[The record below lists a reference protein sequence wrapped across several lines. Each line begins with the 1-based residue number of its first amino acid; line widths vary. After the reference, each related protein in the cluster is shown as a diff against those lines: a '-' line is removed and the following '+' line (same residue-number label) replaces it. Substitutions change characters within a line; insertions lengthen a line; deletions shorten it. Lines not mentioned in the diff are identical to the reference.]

1 MNDFLTFKT
10 FISADVLIF
19 FYYVGAVVIPLLIWQ
34 SRSYLLE
41 NFKIIK
47 QINDLAMKIFSSF
60 STKEQSS
67 MKLLVLLMFIFME
80 IVWRMMFE
88 AMIAYFNMRDYL
100 QQMAG

>member
-19 FYYVGAVVIPLLIWQ
+19 FYYIGAVVIPVLIWQ
-34 SRSYLLE
+34 SRRYLIE
-41 NFKIIK
+41 NFKI
-47 QINDLAMKIFSSF
+47 MKIFSSL
-60 STKEQSS
+60 STKESS
-67 MKLLVLLMFIFME
+67 YMKLFVLLMFIFME